1 MADLVSEYIPDKTRV
16 IIYSRER
23 GGCPKS
29 RKIEG
34 YRVSISVNL
43 EKKQVNYIALH
54 PPYSIGSTRLYVLDC
69 KENTFA
75 NDTIFGC
82 SEYVID
88 TVRGT
93 KVFRASANISI
104 LGYDREKIAMLYIKT
119 ISAEYTMKGLSCV
132 NHKYESIKN
141 GCNYTKEYINS
152 LSFREYLEL
161 MAKEL
166 NDNGF
171 KSYYGSEYTVSD
183 DPILFMMQPIED
195 PEAMRFLTWK
205 GLIGNGRCPQCGA
218 PMSNNNH
225 IWYDRRDPSRRFN
238 VCYGCS
244 ISNGH
249 GDGHSM
255 DGTPS
260 GDPSNRSNGCMS
272 VILLFPFFI
281 VKAMLGF

>member
-1 MADLVSEYIPDKTRV
+1 MADLVSMYIPDEISV
-16 IIYSRER
+16 IEYSRER
-23 GGCPKS
+23 GGWSNP

-34 YRVSISVNL
+34 YQVSISVNL
-43 EKKQVNYIALH
+43 DKKQINYIEFY
-54 PPYSIGSTRLYVLDC
+54 PPFSIGFVILYIPDC
-69 KENTFA
+69 KESTFA
-75 NDTIFGC
+75 NDTDFSFGC
-82 SEYVID
+82 NEYGFD

-93 KVFRASANISI
+93 KVFNGKANISI
-104 LGYDREKIAMLYIKT
+104 LGYDKEKIEMLKIKT
-119 ISAEYTMKGLSCV
+119 ISAEDTMFGLSCV
-132 NHKYESIKN
+132 NHKY
-141 GCNYTKEYINS
+141 EYINS

-195 PEAMRFLTWK
+195 PEAMRFLTSK

-225 IWYDRRDPSRRFN
+225 FWYDRRDPSRRFN

-272 VILLFPFFI
+272 VVLLFPFFI